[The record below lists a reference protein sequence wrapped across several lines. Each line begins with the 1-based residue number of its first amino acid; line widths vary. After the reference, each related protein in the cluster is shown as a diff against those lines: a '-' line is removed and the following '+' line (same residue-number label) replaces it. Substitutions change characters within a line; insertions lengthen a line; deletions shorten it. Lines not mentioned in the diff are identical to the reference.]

1 MEKYRKR
8 FNKPKKRYCEKTEEG
23 SKKFRLV
30 HQSGHTRWAHF
41 RLEEKMEIYIYV
53 YTFQFMLFFKL
64 IHTEVRFGPVFVGY
78 SPSGLR
84 VSDYSNRNMH
94 LIKIIYAG
102 TSDLTLRQ
110 FYGYLRELRIIL
122 ESKKYC
128 LFFGNC
134 RHVTLKILQVLGC
147 RNGEG
152 EILKDKFTIMKLN

>member
-1 MEKYRKR
+1 
-8 FNKPKKRYCEKTEEG
+8 
-23 SKKFRLV
+23 
-30 HQSGHTRWAHF
+30 
-41 RLEEKMEIYIYV
+41 
-53 YTFQFMLFFKL
+53 MLFFKL